1 MNTLPSPAAGLL
13 MSTPES
19 TAPAAF
25 DKAIIGSFTVRFSV
39 LRVVV
44 VPLTVR
50 LPVMVTFDGNTGS
63 VRFAFKSKLL
73 HTNSFDVSRFDILEA
88 FATRFDSRFVILK
101 AFATKFDSRFVI
113 LKAFATRLELR
124 FVILVEFAIR
134 FDSRFVILR
143 AFATRLELRFVILV
157 EFATKLDSRF
167 VILEALATKLDSRFV
182 ILVTFEV
189 RSELRA
195 TPVNFVPSPK

>member
-101 AFATKFDSRFVI
+101 AFANKFDSRFVI

-124 FVILVEFAIR
+124 FVILVEFATR
-134 FDSRFVILR
+134 F
-143 AFATRLELRFVILV
+143 
-157 EFATKLDSRF
+157 DSRF